1 MPVGESLVIVID
13 DDPAVQ
19 VSLCDLFTSV
29 SLRCTALGSVAEYLA
44 GPRPEQASCL
54 VLDINLPDMSGLEF
68 QATIHRDD
76 HPPIVF
82 LTGNPDILSSVS
94 AMKLGAVDYLVKP
107 FAGAALLSAV
117 RAAIELDAKR
127 LSEREELKALRER
140 FESLTR
146 REREVLPLIVSGL
159 MNKQAAVELGITE
172 ITLQV
177 HRGHVMQ
184 KMKAASLADLVR
196 MAAKLDIS
204 IIHSRYSVAGP
215 Q

>member
-1 MPVGESLVIVID
+1 MSHGDELVIVVD
-13 DDPAVQ
+13 DDPVVQ
-19 VSLCDLFTSV
+19 VSLCDLFASV
-29 SLRCTALGSVAEYLA
+29 RIRSVALGSVTEYLA
-44 GPRPEQASCL
+44 GPRPEQPTCL

-68 QATIHRDD
+68 QAKMHSDD

-82 LTGNPDILSSVS
+82 LTGYADIPSSVS
-94 AMKLGAVDYLVKP
+94 AMKLGAVDFLLKP
-107 FAGAALLSAV
+107 FAGEALLSAV
-117 RAAIELDAKR
+117 RAAIELDR
-127 LSEREELKALRER
+127 RRMQEREELSALRER

-159 MNKQAAVELGITE
+159 LNKQAAVELGISE

-196 MAAKLDIS
+196 MATKLDIS
-204 IIHSRYSVAGP
+204 ILHSRYAGAHP

>member
-1 MPVGESLVIVID
+1 MSDGEKLVIVID

-19 VSLCDLFTSV
+19 VSLCDLFASV
-29 SLRCTALGSVAEYLA
+29 GLRCVALGSVKEYLV
-44 GPRPEQASCL
+44 GPRPQQPSCL

-68 QATIHRDD
+68 QAKIHRHD

-82 LTGNPDILSSVS
+82 LTGNPDIPSSVS
-94 AMKLGAVDYLVKP
+94 AMKLGAVDFLVKP
-107 FAGAALLSAV
+107 FAGGALLSAV
-117 RAAIELDAKR
+117 RAAIELDTKR
-127 LSEREELKALRER
+127 LLEREELNALRGR
-140 FESLTR
+140 FESLTP

-184 KMKAASLADLVR
+184 KMKAASLPDLVR
-196 MAAKLDIS
+196 MATKLDIS
-204 IIHSRYSVAGP
+204 IIHSRYSGLGP